1 MLLKIIVF
9 TFAPKLNS
17 SLSKKVSELL
27 HQIQPKTITSV
38 SENQLSDS
46 TKKKIARSYHLQFG
60 GFALVMFLCMLVF
73 QFFVTQYYF
82 PQVWGVYIGITL
94 LYWIT
99 GLITLRF
106 LGTIN
111 FGYAIMV
118 SKMVRMLFCASG
130 LLAYV
135 MMEGEGVVSLAFVML
150 FLYFGYLLFEI
161 RALLPNLQ
169 RNSEQ
174 G

>member
-1 MLLKIIVF
+1 
-9 TFAPKLNS
+9 
-17 SLSKKVSELL
+17 
-27 HQIQPKTITSV
+27 V
-38 SENQLSDS
+38 SENQLSES
-46 TKKKIARSYHLQFG
+46 TKKKIARLYHLQFG
-60 GFALVMFLCMLVF
+60 GFALVMLFCMVAF
-73 QFFVTQYYF
+73 QFLISQYYVS
-82 PQVWGVYIGITL
+82 QIWGVYIAITL
-94 LYWIT
+94 LYWVT
-99 GLITLRF
+99 GMITLRF

-135 MMEGEGVVSLAFVML
+135 MLNGEGVISMAFVML

-169 RNSEQ
+169 RNSDIED
-174 G
+174 

>member
-1 MLLKIIVF
+1 M
-9 TFAPKLNS
+9 
-17 SLSKKVSELL
+17 
-27 HQIQPKTITSV
+27 
-38 SENQLSDS
+38 SENSTDNKLSESD
-46 TKKKIARSYHLQFG
+46 KKQIARKYHLQFG
-60 GFALVMFLCMLVF
+60 GFALVMLLCMLAF
-73 QFFVTQYYF
+73 QFLITQYYVT
-82 PQVWGVYIGITL
+82 QIWGVYIGITL

-130 LLAYV
+130 MLAYV
-135 MMEGEGVVSLAFVML
+135 MLNGEGVISIAFIML
-150 FLYFGYLLFEI
+150 FLYFAYLLFEI

>member
-1 MLLKIIVF
+1 M
-9 TFAPKLNS
+9 
-17 SLSKKVSELL
+17 
-27 HQIQPKTITSV
+27 
-38 SENQLSDS
+38 SENSTDNKLSESD
-46 TKKKIARSYHLQFG
+46 KKKIARSYHLQFG
-60 GFALVMFLCMLVF
+60 GFALVMFLCMVAF
-73 QFFVTQYYF
+73 QFLITQYYVT
-82 PQVWGVYIGITL
+82 QIWGVYIGITL

-118 SKMVRMLFCASG
+118 SKMVRMLVCASG
-130 LLAYV
+130 MLAYV
-135 MMEGEGVVSLAFVML
+135 MLNGEGVISIAFIML

-169 RNSEQ
+169 RNSESDIQ
-174 G
+174 D